1 MDKVIKVAML
11 TGHHPYEVTGFQDM
25 LSSLTELKIYPQ
37 NIEDFVLDTPENQ
50 SSYSVIAFYN
60 FHQEIPKRPKNYLAE
75 LTQTIK
81 SLDLLVNNASV
92 FYPTSTENSTIKD
105 WDKIININLR
115 APFFLATGLNKALEV
130 SQGCIVNIID
140 IHSNRPLKKFS
151 IYNISKAGLKM
162 LTKTLAKELAPNIRV
177 NGISPGSILWPQDK
191 SQLSD
196 KEKMMMLDRIA
207 LKRQGSP
214 NDIAEAVLFLAD
226 AKYITGEVI
235 NIDGGRSLN
244 Q

>member
-1 MDKVIKVAML
+1 MKTALISGGAVRIGAQIVRTLHENGYKVIIHCYQSEEIAQELCHELNSKRNNSAQVVVANL
-11 TGHHPYEVTGFQDM
+11 
-25 LSSLTELKIYPQ
+25 
-37 NIEDFVLDTPENQ
+37 EDNKA
-50 SSYSVIAFYN
+50 I
-60 FHQEIPKRPKNYLAE
+60 KK

-92 FYPTSTENSTIKD
+92 FYPTSTENSTIED

-115 APFFLATGLNKALEV
+115 APFFLATELSKILAVN
-130 SQGCIVNIID
+130 QGSIVNIID
-140 IHSNRPLKKFS
+140 IHSDRPLKKFS

-177 NGISPGSILWPQDK
+177 NGISPGSILWPQGK

-214 NDIAEAVLFLAD
+214 NDIAQAVLFLANS
-226 AKYITGEVI
+226 KYITGQVI

>member
-1 MDKVIKVAML
+1 MKTALISGGAERIGAQIVRTLHEDGYKVIIHCHQSEEIAQKLCSELNSKRNDSAQIAVADL
-11 TGHHPYEVTGFQDM
+11 
-25 LSSLTELKIYPQ
+25 
-37 NIEDFVLDTPENQ
+37 EDNKA
-50 SSYSVIAFYN
+50 I
-60 FHQEIPKRPKNYLAE
+60 KK

-92 FYPTSTENSTIKD
+92 FYPTLIENSNIEN

-115 APFFLATGLNKALEV
+115 APFFLATGLSKVLEV
-130 SQGCIVNIID
+130 SHGSIINIID
-140 IHSNRPLKKFS
+140 IHSDRPLKNFS

-162 LTKTLAKELAPNIRV
+162 LTKTLAKELAPNIRT
-177 NGISPGSILWPQDK
+177 NGISPGSILWPQDE
-191 SQLSD
+191 SQLSE
-196 KEKMMMLDRIA
+196 KEKIMMLDKIA

-214 NDIAEAVLFLAD
+214 NDISQAVLFLAN
-226 AKYITGEVI
+226 ARYITGQII

>member
-1 MDKVIKVAML
+1 MKTALISGGAARIGAQIVRTLHENGYKVIIHCHQSEEVAQTL
-11 TGHHPYEVTGFQDM
+11 CH
-25 LSSLTELKIYPQ
+25 EL
-37 NIEDFVLDTPENQ
+37 N
-50 SSYSVIAFYN
+50 S
-60 FHQEIPKRPKNYLAE
+60 KRNDSAQIVVADLGDNKAIKK

-92 FYPTSTENSTIKD
+92 FYPTSIKNSTIED
-105 WDKIININLR
+105 WDKTININLR
-115 APFFLATGLNKALEV
+115 APFFIATGLSKVLAT
-130 SQGCIVNIID
+130 SQGSIINIID
-140 IHSNRPLKKFS
+140 IHSDRPLKNHS

-177 NGISPGSILWPQDK
+177 NGISPGSILWPQDE

-196 KEKMMMLDRIA
+196 KEKMMILDRIA

-214 NDIAEAVLFLAD
+214 NDIAQAVLFLAN
-226 AKYITGEVI
+226 AKYITGQVI

>member
-1 MDKVIKVAML
+1 MKTALISGGAVRIGAQIVRTLHESGYKVIIHCHQSEEIAQQLCSELNTKRNNSAQVVVADL
-11 TGHHPYEVTGFQDM
+11 GDN
-25 LSSLTELKIYPQ
+25 KAI
-37 NIEDFVLDTPENQ
+37 
-50 SSYSVIAFYN
+50 
-60 FHQEIPKRPKNYLAE
+60 KK

-92 FYPTSTENSTIKD
+92 FFPTTENSTIED

-115 APFFLATGLNKALEV
+115 APFFLATGLSKVLEV

-140 IHSNRPLKKFS
+140 IHSDRPLQNFS

-162 LTKTLAKELAPNIRV
+162 LTKTLAKEFAPNIRV
-177 NGISPGSILWPQDK
+177 NGISPGSILWPQDE

-196 KEKMMMLDRIA
+196 KEKMIMIDRIA

-214 NDIAEAVLFLAD
+214 NDIARAVLFLAN
-226 AKYITGEVI
+226 AKYITGQVI

>member
-1 MDKVIKVAML
+1 MKTALISGGAARIGAQIVRTLHENGYKVIIHCHQSEEIAQKLCRELNFKRNNSAQVVVADL
-11 TGHHPYEVTGFQDM
+11 GDN
-25 LSSLTELKIYPQ
+25 KAI
-37 NIEDFVLDTPENQ
+37 
-50 SSYSVIAFYN
+50 
-60 FHQEIPKRPKNYLAE
+60 KK

-92 FYPTSTENSTIKD
+92 FYPTSIKNSTIED

-115 APFFLATGLNKALEV
+115 APFFIATGLSKVLAT
-130 SQGCIVNIID
+130 SQGSIINIID
-140 IHSNRPLKKFS
+140 IHSDRPLKNHS

-177 NGISPGSILWPQDK
+177 NGISPGSILWPQDE

-207 LKRQGSP
+207 LNRQGSTE
-214 NDIAEAVLFLAD
+214 DIAEAVLFLAD
-226 AKYITGEVI
+226 SKYITGQVI

>member
-1 MDKVIKVAML
+1 MKTALISGGAVRIGAQIVRTLHENGYKVIIHCHQSEEIAQQLCSELNTKRNNSAQVLVADL
-11 TGHHPYEVTGFQDM
+11 GDN
-25 LSSLTELKIYPQ
+25 KAI
-37 NIEDFVLDTPENQ
+37 
-50 SSYSVIAFYN
+50 
-60 FHQEIPKRPKNYLAE
+60 KK

-92 FYPTSTENSTIKD
+92 FFPTTENSTIED

-115 APFFLATGLNKALEV
+115 APFFITTGLSKVLAT
-130 SQGCIVNIID
+130 SQGSIVNIID
-140 IHSNRPLKKFS
+140 IHSDRPLKNHS

-177 NGISPGSILWPQDK
+177 NGVSPGSILWPQGPAEL
-191 SQLSD
+191 SQE
-196 KEKMMMLDRIA
+196 EKFNMLDRIA
-207 LKRQGSP
+207 LNKHGSTE
-214 NDIAEAVLFLAD
+214 DIAEAVLFLAD

>member
-1 MDKVIKVAML
+1 MKTALISGGAARIGAQIVRTLHENGYKVIIHCHLSEEVAQTL
-11 TGHHPYEVTGFQDM
+11 CH
-25 LSSLTELKIYPQ
+25 EL
-37 NIEDFVLDTPENQ
+37 N
-50 SSYSVIAFYN
+50 S
-60 FHQEIPKRPKNYLAE
+60 KRNDSAQIVVADLGDNKAIKK

-92 FYPTSTENSTIKD
+92 FYPTSIKNSTIED
-105 WDKIININLR
+105 WDKTININLR
-115 APFFLATGLNKALEV
+115 APFFIATGLSKVLAT
-130 SQGCIVNIID
+130 SQGSIINIID
-140 IHSNRPLKKFS
+140 IHSDRPLKNHS

-177 NGISPGSILWPQDK
+177 NGISPGSILWPQDE

-207 LKRQGSP
+207 LNRQGSTK
-214 NDIAEAVLFLAD
+214 DIAEAVLFLAD
-226 AKYITGEVI
+226 SKYITGQVI

>member
-1 MDKVIKVAML
+1 MKTALISGGAARIGAQIVRTLHENGYKVIIHCHQSEEVAQTL
-11 TGHHPYEVTGFQDM
+11 CR
-25 LSSLTELKIYPQ
+25 ELNSKQ
-37 NIEDFVLDTPENQ
+37 
-50 SSYSVIAFYN
+50 
-60 FHQEIPKRPKNYLAE
+60 KNSAQVVVVDLGDNKDIKK

-92 FYPTSTENSTIKD
+92 FYPTSIKNSTIED
-105 WDKIININLR
+105 WDKTININLR
-115 APFFLATGLNKALEV
+115 APFFIATGLSKVLAI
-130 SQGCIVNIID
+130 SQGSIINIID
-140 IHSNRPLKKFS
+140 IHSDRPLKNHS

-177 NGISPGSILWPQDK
+177 NGISPGSILWPQDE

-214 NDIAEAVLFLAD
+214 NDIAQAVLFLAN
-226 AKYITGEVI
+226 AKYITGQVI

>member
-1 MDKVIKVAML
+1 MKTALISGGAARIGAQIVRTLHENGYKVIIHCHQSEEIAQKLCRELNFKRNNYAQVVVADL
-11 TGHHPYEVTGFQDM
+11 GDNEAI
-25 LSSLTELKIYPQ
+25 K
-37 NIEDFVLDTPENQ
+37 
-50 SSYSVIAFYN
+50 
-60 FHQEIPKRPKNYLAE
+60 K

-92 FYPTSTENSTIKD
+92 FYPTSTENSTIED

-115 APFFLATGLNKALEV
+115 ASFFIATGLSKVLAA
-130 SQGCIVNIID
+130 SQGSIVNIID
-140 IHSNRPLKKFS
+140 IHSDRPLKKFS

-177 NGISPGSILWPQDK
+177 NGISPGSILWPQDE

-214 NDIAEAVLFLAD
+214 NDIAQAVLFLAN
-226 AKYITGEVI
+226 AKYITGQII

>member
-1 MDKVIKVAML
+1 MKTALISGGAARIGAQIVRTLHENGYKVIIHCHQSEEVAQTL
-11 TGHHPYEVTGFQDM
+11 CR
-25 LSSLTELKIYPQ
+25 ELNSKQ
-37 NIEDFVLDTPENQ
+37 
-50 SSYSVIAFYN
+50 
-60 FHQEIPKRPKNYLAE
+60 KNSAQVVVVDLGDNKDIKK

-92 FYPTSTENSTIKD
+92 FYPTSIKNSTIED
-105 WDKIININLR
+105 WDKTININLR
-115 APFFLATGLNKALEV
+115 APFFIATGLSKVLAI
-130 SQGCIVNIID
+130 SQGSIINIID
-140 IHSNRPLKKFS
+140 IHSDRPLKNFS

-162 LTKTLAKELAPNIRV
+162 LTKTLAKELAPYIRV
-177 NGISPGSILWPQDK
+177 NGISPGSILWPQDE

-196 KEKMMMLDRIA
+196 NEKMMMLDRIA

-214 NDIAEAVLFLAD
+214 NDIAQAVLFLAN
-226 AKYITGEVI
+226 AKYITGQVI

>member
-1 MDKVIKVAML
+1 MKTALISGGAVRIGAQIVRTLHENGYKVIIHCHQSEEIAQALCHELNSKRNDSAQVVVADL
-11 TGHHPYEVTGFQDM
+11 GDNEAI
-25 LSSLTELKIYPQ
+25 K
-37 NIEDFVLDTPENQ
+37 
-50 SSYSVIAFYN
+50 
-60 FHQEIPKRPKNYLAE
+60 K

-92 FYPTSTENSTIKD
+92 FYPTSTENSTIDD

-115 APFFLATGLNKALEV
+115 ATFFITTGLSKVLAT
-130 SQGCIVNIID
+130 SQGSIVNIID
-140 IHSNRPLKKFS
+140 IHSDRPLKNHS

-177 NGISPGSILWPQDK
+177 NGISPGSILWPQDLAE
-191 SQLSD
+191 LSEE
-196 KEKMMMLDRIA
+196 EKLNMLNRIA
-207 LKRQGSP
+207 LNRQGSTE
-214 NDIAEAVLFLAD
+214 DIAEAVLFLAD
-226 AKYITGEVI
+226 SKYITGEVI

>member
-1 MDKVIKVAML
+1 MKTALISGGAVRIGAQIVRTLHESGYKVIIHCHQSEEIAQQLCSELNTKRNNSAQVVVADL
-11 TGHHPYEVTGFQDM
+11 GDN
-25 LSSLTELKIYPQ
+25 KAI
-37 NIEDFVLDTPENQ
+37 
-50 SSYSVIAFYN
+50 
-60 FHQEIPKRPKNYLAE
+60 KK

-92 FYPTSTENSTIKD
+92 FFPTTENSTIED

-115 APFFLATGLNKALEV
+115 APFFITTGLSKVLAT
-130 SQGCIVNIID
+130 SQGSIVNIID
-140 IHSNRPLKKFS
+140 IHSDRPLKNHS

-162 LTKTLAKELAPNIRV
+162 LTKTLAKDLAPNIRV
-177 NGISPGSILWPQDK
+177 NGVSPGLILWPQDPTE
-191 SQLSD
+191 LSEE
-196 KEKMMMLDRIA
+196 EKLNMLDRIA
-207 LKRQGSP
+207 LKSQGSTE
-214 NDIAEAVLFLAD
+214 DIAEAVLFLAD

>member
-1 MDKVIKVAML
+1 MKTALISGGAVRIGAQIVRTLHENGYKVIIHCHQSEEIAQQLCSELNTKRNNSAQVVVADL
-11 TGHHPYEVTGFQDM
+11 GDNEAIKK
-25 LSSLTELKIYPQ
+25 LI
-37 NIEDFVLDTPENQ
+37 
-50 SSYSVIAFYN
+50 
-60 FHQEIPKRPKNYLAE
+60 
-75 LTQTIK
+75 QTIK

-92 FYPTSTENSTIKD
+92 FYPTSTENSTIDD
-105 WDKIININLR
+105 WGKIININLR
-115 APFFLATGLNKALEV
+115 APFFITTGLSKVLAT
-130 SQGCIVNIID
+130 SQGSIVNIID
-140 IHSNRPLKKFS
+140 IHSDRPLKNHS
-151 IYNISKAGLKM
+151 IYNISKAGMKM

-177 NGISPGSILWPQDK
+177 NGISPGSILWPQDGT
-191 SQLSD
+191 QLSE

-207 LKRQGSP
+207 LNRQGSP

>member
-1 MDKVIKVAML
+1 MKTALISGGAVRIGAQIVRTLHENGYKVIIHCHQSEEIAQELCQKLNSKQNNSAQVVVADL
-11 TGHHPYEVTGFQDM
+11 
-25 LSSLTELKIYPQ
+25 
-37 NIEDFVLDTPENQ
+37 EDNKA
-50 SSYSVIAFYN
+50 I
-60 FHQEIPKRPKNYLAE
+60 KK

-92 FYPTSTENSTIKD
+92 FYPTLTENSTIED
-105 WDKIININLR
+105 WNKIININLR
-115 APFFLATGLNKALEV
+115 APFFLATRLSKVLSI
-130 SQGCIVNIID
+130 SQGSIVNIID
-140 IHSNRPLKKFS
+140 IHSERPLKKFS

-162 LTKTLAKELAPNIRV
+162 LTKSLAKELAPNIRV
-177 NGISPGSILWPQDK
+177 NGISPGSILWPQDE

-196 KEKMMMLDRIA
+196 KEKMVILDRIA

-214 NDIAEAVLFLAD
+214 NDIAEAVLFLAN
-226 AKYITGEVI
+226 AKYITGQVI

>member
-1 MDKVIKVAML
+1 MKTALISGGAVRIGAQIVRTLHENGYKVIIHCHQSEEIAQALCHEFNSKRNNSAQVVVADL
-11 TGHHPYEVTGFQDM
+11 GD
-25 LSSLTELKIYPQ
+25 SKAI
-37 NIEDFVLDTPENQ
+37 
-50 SSYSVIAFYN
+50 
-60 FHQEIPKRPKNYLAE
+60 KK

-92 FYPTSTENSTIKD
+92 FYPTLTENSTIED

-115 APFFLATGLNKALEV
+115 APFFLSTELSKVLSI
-130 SQGCIVNIID
+130 SQGSIVNIID
-140 IHSNRPLKKFS
+140 IHSDRPLKKFS

-214 NDIAEAVLFLAD
+214 NDIAEAVLFLAN
-226 AKYITGEVI
+226 AKYITGQVI

>member
-1 MDKVIKVAML
+1 MKTALISGGAVRIGAQIVRTLHENGYKVIIHCHQSEEIAQALCHELNSKRNNSAQVVVADLGDNKAIKKL
-11 TGHHPYEVTGFQDM
+11 T
-25 LSSLTELKIYPQ
+25 K
-37 NIEDFVLDTPENQ
+37 
-50 SSYSVIAFYN
+50 
-60 FHQEIPKRPKNYLAE
+60 
-75 LTQTIK
+75 TIK

-92 FYPTSTENSTIKD
+92 FYPTLTENSTIKD

-115 APFFLATGLNKALEV
+115 APFFLATELSKVLSIYRG
-130 SQGCIVNIID
+130 SIVNIID
-140 IHSNRPLKKFS
+140 IHSERPLKKFS

-191 SQLSD
+191 SQLSN

-214 NDIAEAVLFLAD
+214 NDIAEAVLFLAN
-226 AKYITGEVI
+226 ANYITGQVI

>member
-1 MDKVIKVAML
+1 MKTALISGGAVRIGSQIVKILHEKGFKVIIHCHQSEEAAQVLCHELNSKRNDSAQVLVADL
-11 TGHHPYEVTGFQDM
+11 GDN
-25 LSSLTELKIYPQ
+25 KAI
-37 NIEDFVLDTPENQ
+37 
-50 SSYSVIAFYN
+50 
-60 FHQEIPKRPKNYLAE
+60 KK

-92 FYPTSTENSTIKD
+92 FFPTTENSTIED

-115 APFFLATGLNKALEV
+115 GPFFLATGLSKALEV
-130 SQGCIVNIID
+130 SQGSIVNIID
-140 IHSNRPLKKFS
+140 IHSDRPLKNFS

-162 LTKTLAKELAPNIRV
+162 LTKTLAKEFAPSIRV
-177 NGISPGSILWPQDK
+177 NGISPGSILWPQDE
-191 SQLSD
+191 SQISE
-196 KEKMMMLDRIA
+196 KEKMIMLDRVA

-214 NDIAEAVLFLAD
+214 NDIAQAVLFLAN
-226 AKYITGEVI
+226 AKYVTGQVI